1 MSFSSY
7 LLEITREN
15 LKIIDGY
22 MSKNNLAVDLKVRV
36 KKYLEFIWNRG
47 PQTSEREQ
55 KLLLNLPSS
64 LQEEILLQ
72 SQGKFLKEFAILK
85 DNFSEDFIN
94 RIALKLHPVTYA
106 PKDIIYKVF
115 AEISRSFINF
125 IK

>member
-1 MSFSSY
+1 
-7 LLEITREN
+7 
-15 LKIIDGY
+15 

-55 KLLLNLPSS
+55 RLLLNLPSS

-85 DNFSEDFIN
+85 DNFSEEFIN
-94 RIALKLHPVTYA
+94 KIALKLHPVTYA

-115 AEISRSFINF
+115 SINYHEF
-125 IK
+125 IKILLNKAKGLRRSLPFSSG